1 IFVLYLITNKTI
13 MIIMLELTMFKKKI
27 LITILIFMFSLQLY
41 SQTKLESDSLNS
53 TIPKFSKAIEDNS
66 FFVEEAY
73 NQEDGVI
80 QHISSLIRDHSKNYF
95 YAFTQEWPFFSQTH
109 QLSATVPFSY
119 FSSNSVSG
127 LGDIYLNYRYQ
138 LFGHDDW
145 AAASPRFS
153 IILPTVNAKRG
164 LGEDVTGFE
173 VNLPF
178 SKRLNENFVTHV
190 NLGFTLMPNSE
201 TIVSGNQIKKTL
213 TSFNYGVS
221 VIWLMNYNLN
231 FMFEY
236 VGNSL
241 AEFDVKGDVKNNIA
255 HTLVPGL
262 RYAVDIGNLQIV
274 PGLAVPIVIEGKSSK
289 ANLLVYLSFEH
300 SI

>member
-1 IFVLYLITNKTI
+1 MIVILEHTVFRNKIFITTLI
-13 MIIMLELTMFKKKI
+13 L
-27 LITILIFMFSLQLY
+27 MFSLKLY
-41 SQTKLESDSLNS
+41 SQTKIESENLNPDM
-53 TIPKFSKAIEDNS
+53 PKFSKAIEDNS

-80 QHISSLIRDHSKNYF
+80 QHISSLVRDHSNNYF
-95 YAFTQEWPFFSQTH
+95 YSFTQEWPFFSQTH
-109 QLSATVPFSY
+109 QLSATIPYSLFNR
-119 FSSNSVSG
+119 NSVSG
-127 LGDIYLNYRYQ
+127 LGDIYLNYRFQ
-138 LFGHDDW
+138 LSGHDDW
-145 AAASPRFS
+145 ITASPRFS
-153 IILPTVNAKRG
+153 IILPTGNANRG

-178 SKRLNENFVTHV
+178 SKRLNEKFVTHV
-190 NLGFTLMPNSE
+190 NLGFTLMPNSK

-221 VIWLMNYNLN
+221 LIWLMNYNLN

-236 VGNSL
+236 VGNSF
-241 AEFDVKGDVKNNIA
+241 AEFDAKGNVQNYLV

-274 PGLAVPIVIEGKSSK
+274 PGLAVPIVFERKNSK